1 MSLFFRKKKTLVCW
15 VLPIF
20 AVQIALSGGVPNRIK
35 INTRQNR
42 YMRRIVLVSILIHDI
57 CLSFE
62 LCYIFKAS
70 QNICALLPFCL
81 SLSCLIKNNN
91 IVCIKGVKINAHPTN
106 DQIDSISFASRT
118 KIDHRV
124 CSEECGYFG

>member
-1 MSLFFRKKKTLVCW
+1 MKLAS
-15 VLPIF
+15 
-20 AVQIALSGGVPNRIK
+20 SS
-35 INTRQNR
+35 RQNR
-42 YMRRIVLVSILIHDI
+42 DMRIIVLVSILMQDI

-70 QNICALLPFCL
+70 QNICFLLPFL
-81 SLSCLIKNNN
+81 LALSCLIKNNN
-91 IVCIKGVKINAHPTN
+91 IVLINGVKINAHPTI